1 MKQLFLTRE
10 RVGYPPID
18 ALRPGKTSNYKPP
31 IDFFPFLLALLV
43 LVAIVWKLMSGYQE
57 KALTIEGIEKSLG
70 PQELEA
76 YKASQ
81 KEVDEKFEHCIQ
93 YILYAL
99 EDGIYE
105 CLSCPPGI
113 PFVTLKKGE
122 IWYIGHTCQDDND
135 RHSRAFRQEHNV
147 WLYTNYVG
155 PKEECHKIELKLIRG
170 YKYLPESQ
178 KPEAKLF
185 LPPYN
190 RTDKN

>member
-1 MKQLFLTRE
+1 M
-10 RVGYPPID
+10 
-18 ALRPGKTSNYKPP
+18 
-31 IDFFPFLLALLV
+31 
-43 LVAIVWKLMSGYQE
+43 
-57 KALTIEGIEKSLG
+57 
-70 PQELEA
+70 
-76 YKASQ
+76 
-81 KEVDEKFEHCIQ
+81 
-93 YILYAL
+93 
-99 EDGIYE
+99 YE